1 MQIII
6 AVIARARSAQTF
18 GKMEISSTEKV
29 FASAPERAGMRIPLP
44 YNGMRQAD
52 GREDGHG
59 RTHNALDAHVAGAGA
74 CRRAAEAALPVTIAP
89 AKQLPPRRRLQ
100 PRLAKFA
107 PAGGLFLALCGD
119 RSRRLTDVGS
129 APGGEVGGALAEA
142 LVVHVEE
149 GEIHNGN

>member
-29 FASAPERAGMRIPLP
+29 FASAPDQAGMRIPLP
-44 YNGMRQAD
+44 YNGTRQAD
-52 GREDGHG
+52 EREDEHG
-59 RTHNALDAHVAGAGA
+59 RTHNALDAHVAG
-74 CRRAAEAALPVTIAP
+74 AEAALPVTIAP

-129 APGGEVGGALAEA
+129 APGSEVGGALAEA

-149 GEIHNGN
+149 GEIHTGN

>member
-29 FASAPERAGMRIPLP
+29 FASAPELAGMRIPLP

-59 RTHNALDAHVAGAGA
+59 RTHNALDAHVARAG
-74 CRRAAEAALPVTIAP
+74 RLAAEAALPVTIAP

-107 PAGGLFLALCGD
+107 PAGGLLLVLNGD
-119 RSRRLTDVGS
+119 RSRRLTDFGS

>member
-6 AVIARARSAQTF
+6 AVVARARSAQTF

-29 FASAPERAGMRIPLP
+29 FASAPDRAGMRIPLP

-59 RTHNALDAHVAGAGA
+59 RTHNALDAHVAGA
-74 CRRAAEAALPVTIAP
+74 CHRAAEATLPVTIAP

-107 PAGGLFLALCGD
+107 PAGGLLWALRGD

-129 APGGEVGGALAEA
+129 APGGEVGGALAET